1 MQMLS
6 EHPFDAA
13 TGRAVTAFLD
23 RVAAVFP
30 LRHAILFG
38 SRARGAFQPDSD
50 ADVAV
55 LLSGPHGPFMAVKL
69 AMADIAF
76 DVMLETGVRI
86 EPLPVWED
94 EWANPDAYRNPRL
107 LRNIEREGVL
117 VR

>member
-1 MQMLS
+1 MQTLS
-6 EHPFDAA
+6 EHPVDAA
-13 TGRAVTAFLD
+13 TSRAVTAFLD
-23 RVAAVFP
+23 RVAVLFP

-38 SRARGAFQPDSD
+38 SRARGGFQPESA

-55 LLSGPHGPFMAVKL
+55 LLTGPHGQFMAVKL

-76 DVMLETGVRI
+76 DVMLETGIRI

-94 EWANPDAYRNPRL
+94 EWATPDTYRNPHL
-107 LRNIEREGVL
+107 LRNIERDGVL